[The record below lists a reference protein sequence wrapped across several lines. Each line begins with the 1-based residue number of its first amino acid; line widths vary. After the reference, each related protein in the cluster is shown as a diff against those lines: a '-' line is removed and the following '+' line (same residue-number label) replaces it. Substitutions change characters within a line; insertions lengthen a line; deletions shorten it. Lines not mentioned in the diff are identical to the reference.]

1 MTTVVSCNPAV
12 MSGGPNSVKAR
23 QQAMWASGDFA
34 VIGTTLQIVGELLN
48 EAADVQ
54 ATDRVLDVA
63 AGNGNATLAAAR
75 RFASVTSTDYVP
87 ALLEGVVLS
96 TFGVMFAPDHERAAG
111 ELLRVCKS
119 GGRIGLASWTP
130 SGFLGQLFRVVGE
143 YVPPIPGVRS
153 PLLWGTDAHLRELF
167 ASATNIEHASRTFAF
182 RYRSPEHWVDVFRTY
197 YGPVHKAFL
206 ALDEDRQSRLEADL
220 IALLRSLNRG
230 GGAGLVVPGEYLE
243 TVITK

>member
-12 MSGGPNSVKAR
+12 MSGGPTSVKAR

-87 ALLEGVVLS
+87 ALLERR
-96 TFGVMFAPDHERAAG
+96 T
-111 ELLRVCKS
+111 
-119 GGRIGLASWTP
+119 
-130 SGFLGQLFRVVGE
+130 
-143 YVPPIPGVRS
+143 
-153 PLLWGTDAHLRELF
+153 
-167 ASATNIEHASRTFAF
+167 SAR
-182 RYRSPEHWVDVFRTY
+182 
-197 YGPVHKAFL
+197 
-206 ALDEDRQSRLEADL
+206 
-220 IALLRSLNRG
+220 
-230 GGAGLVVPGEYLE
+230 
-243 TVITK
+243 